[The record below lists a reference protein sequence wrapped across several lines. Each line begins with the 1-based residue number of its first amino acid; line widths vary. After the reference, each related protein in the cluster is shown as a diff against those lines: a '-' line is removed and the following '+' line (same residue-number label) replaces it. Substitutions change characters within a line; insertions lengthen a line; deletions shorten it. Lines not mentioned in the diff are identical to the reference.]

1 MKGARRIEMFLT
13 NLYIRVYAHIQAF
26 LKNREAASAIEYVL
40 LAAMVAVAIVAF
52 VPAISAQVRVIFNQV
67 LVALGGTAV

>member
-1 MKGARRIEMFLT
+1 MFLT
-13 NLYIRVYAHIQAF
+13 NLYVRAYTQILAF

-52 VPAISAQVRVIFNQV
+52 VPAISAQVKVIFNQV
-67 LVALGGTAV
+67 LVALGGTAVS